1 MPTYDYVCN
10 GCRHEFEKFQSM
22 SDDVLKT
29 CPDCGKDEVVRKISG
44 GTGVIFK
51 GSGFYKTDYADK
63 KETKPAEPKANK
75 SCCSGGCG
83 CGH

>member
-10 GCRHEFEKFQSM
+10 SCGYEFEKFQSM
-22 SDDVLKT
+22 SDDVIKT
-29 CPDCGKDEVVRKISG
+29 CPECAKDEVVRKISG

-63 KETKPAEPKANK
+63 KVTKPAAPKENK
-75 SCCSGGCG
+75 SCCSDGC

>member
-10 GCRHEFEKFQSM
+10 ACGHEFEKFQSM
-22 SDDVLKT
+22 SDEPIKT
-29 CPDCGKDEVVRKISG
+29 CPSCGKDEAVRKISG

-63 KETKPAEPKANK
+63 PAAKPADSKPAN
-75 SCCSGGCG
+75 SCSCSSGTCS
-83 CGH
+83 H